1 MSEAKRGVWSPSVT
15 VPGVVGGVAL
25 GLAMVLGSPGGLFG
39 VVGICG
45 LLFAAGMAFTRW
57 VYVAGPL
64 ADTMDRARAS
74 QAERGEQMRLDQLQR
89 QLRDDSDPRTRDNVT
104 KLRQLRSRLQAAL
117 RNPTGDPLLVEVRQK
132 TEELYQ
138 SCLGNLERVAQ
149 QGVAAREMAT
159 AEARETV
166 LRSRGE
172 LLEEV
177 TRSVEQLGAS
187 IDQIQVSALAQGTGS
202 SDLAKIRSELDV
214 GLEVARR
221 VQERMEDLDR
231 RVAER

>member
-1 MSEAKRGVWSPSVT
+1 
-15 VPGVVGGVAL
+15 
-25 GLAMVLGSPGGLFG
+25 
-39 VVGICG
+39 
-45 LLFAAGMAFTRW
+45 
-57 VYVAGPL
+57 
-64 ADTMDRARAS
+64 
-74 QAERGEQMRLDQLQR
+74 
-89 QLRDDSDPRTRDNVT
+89 
-104 KLRQLRSRLQAAL
+104 
-117 RNPTGDPLLVEVRQK
+117 
-132 TEELYQ
+132 
-138 SCLGNLERVAQ
+138 
-149 QGVAAREMAT
+149 MAT

-187 IDQIQVSALAQGTGS
+187 IDQIQVSALAQGAGS